1 MEDLLKEII
10 ELTGYVKELEAEDTE
25 EARARI
31 ENIDELISKTVTY
44 QQTMEEQDQPATL
57 AAVSYTH
64 LDVYKRQGRNA
75 DVPWVVQ
82 RGSSG
87 KNIAYQI

>member
-1 MEDLLKEII
+1 M
-10 ELTGYVKELEAEDTE
+10 KELEAEDTE

-57 AAVSYTH
+57 AGFLEEVALV
-64 LDVYKRQGRNA
+64 A
-75 DVPWVVQ
+75 DIDTA
-82 RGSSG
+82 GSGAGLCTSDDP
-87 KNIAYQI
+87 A